1 MKKGGCVCVWG
12 GGGGAG
18 GGGGGLL
25 EGFRFE
31 DENEYE
37 YEYETWLKGLCVF
50 SKRHPGKLHFT
61 FFAEN
66 VSVVIYSEGG

>member
-1 MKKGGCVCVWG
+1 MKKGGCVCECEG
-12 GGGGAG
+12 G

-25 EGFRFE
+25 ESFRFE
-31 DENEYE
+31 DEIEYE
-37 YEYETWLKGLCVF
+37 DETWLKLLCVF